1 MKRFLIVLLLLCLC
15 IPMAL
20 AEEIEVVELDDTDE
34 TTETTETTVTT
45 ATGEFPPLNANGFL
59 DEGEFVFED
68 EENGIWRFCSQTLR
82 IEIYRRTQ
90 KSKPKL
96 VWYEAEIF
104 AAEGEAFDMLS
115 WSDTNRWKNLNYPY
129 QIAREHKTVFAVN
142 SDFAHLR
149 ISKKMV
155 VGIVIRDGEIVSSR
169 TNKKNKA
176 FPNYDTLVLMP
187 DGDMKVYWSN
197 ELKAQDYLDMGADDV
212 LAFGPYMIRDGELNK
227 TALKKFATGSAPR
240 TAIGMAE
247 KGHYFAIVTEGR
259 NKRSNGCSVQFC
271 AERLL
276 ELGCTL
282 AFNLDGGQSSAMIF
296 MGRQLNLITN
306 DYGNKASARK
316 AAEILGIGI
325 SDQVA
330 AEDDPF

>member
-1 MKRFLIVLLLLCLC
+1 MKRLIATLLLLFLC
-15 IPMAL
+15 FSSAL
-20 AEEIEVVELDDTDE
+20 SEEMETVDLDE
-34 TTETTETTVTT
+34 PEAAQITT
-45 ATGEFPPLNANGFL
+45 ADGEFPALNENGFL
-59 DEGEFVFED
+59 DEGEFIFED
-68 EENGIWRFCSQTLR
+68 EENGVWRYCSQTLR

-90 KSKPKL
+90 AKPKL
-96 VWYEAEIF
+96 VWYEAEIW
-104 AAEGEAFDMLS
+104 AAEGEAFQMLP
-115 WSDTNRWKNLNYPY
+115 WDETDRWKKLNFPY
-129 QIAREHKTVFAVN
+129 QIARKHKTVFALN

-187 DGDMKVYWSN
+187 DGDMQVYWSN
-197 ELKAQDYLDMGADDV
+197 ELKAKDYVNMGAMDV
-212 LAFGPYMIRDGELNK
+212 LAFGPYMIRDGELNQ

-240 TAIGMAE
+240 TAVGMVE

-259 NKRSNGCSVQFC
+259 NKRSNGCSVKFC
-271 AERLL
+271 GERLL

-282 AFNLDGGQSSAMIF
+282 AFNLDGGQSSAMVF

-316 AAEILGIGI
+316 AAEILGIGT
-325 SDQVA
+325 SENVA